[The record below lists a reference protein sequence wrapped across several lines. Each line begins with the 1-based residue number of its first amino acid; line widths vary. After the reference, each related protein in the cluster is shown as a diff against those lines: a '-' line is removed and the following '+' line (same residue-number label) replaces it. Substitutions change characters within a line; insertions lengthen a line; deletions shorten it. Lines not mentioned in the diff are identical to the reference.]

1 MLNVE
6 TQGAKLLLGNI
17 YLPTRDKDKL
27 RFQVLEKLDN
37 AISKLITPEC
47 SLVLG
52 GDFNIIMDG
61 KLDYMGPSTVSKN
74 RFNDIFRDFLN
85 KHLLEDLWRKRKSQ

>member
-1 MLNVE
+1 MGRANIFLAMGRIIVEVPPVLISPNVKLKVNSVDIDQDGRYVLLNVE

-17 YLPTRDKDKL
+17 YLPTFLRDKDKL
-27 RFQVLEKLDN
+27 RFQVLE
-37 AISKLITPEC
+37 KLITPEC

-61 KLDYMGPSTVSKN
+61 N
-74 RFNDIFRDFLN
+74 
-85 KHLLEDLWRKRKSQ
+85 